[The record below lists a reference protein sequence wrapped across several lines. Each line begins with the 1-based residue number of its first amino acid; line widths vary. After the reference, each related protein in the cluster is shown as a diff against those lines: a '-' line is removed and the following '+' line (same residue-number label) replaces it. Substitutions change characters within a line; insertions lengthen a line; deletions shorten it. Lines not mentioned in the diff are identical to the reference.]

1 MTNEEKLKRRVDEL
15 TLLANKFRDTLHE
28 VFYKGLVPSLASAHV
43 QRDNYTANI
52 LADLIYSSKV
62 VLQRYYDVVTAKSRE
77 WQIDKAES

>member
-43 QRDNYTANI
+43 QRDEYTAKI
-52 LADLIYSSKV
+52 LVELLYDSKV
-62 VLQRYYDVVTAKSRE
+62 AFQRYYDVVTAKSRE
-77 WQIDKAES
+77 WQIGNEES